1 MLRNHYRFAKWY
13 FEGQLFASSPW
24 ASVFKVT
31 QINWLH
37 WWLRISF
44 EQFDAF
50 LKLIIGTEV
59 QRVLSQNIIVFHLEN
74 Y

>member
-1 MLRNHYRFAKWY
+1 MLRNRYRFAKWY
-13 FEGQLFASSPW
+13 FEGQLFASSW

-37 WWLRISF
+37 WRLRISF